1 MIDNLKKDGAVVI
14 GLDILFSEKSEDDK
28 SLAKSIKNAGNV
40 ILGFS
45 LAENLLPIP
54 DFLKN
59 TLAIGYFH
67 PKINEYN
74 SMVYSI
80 IPMNIQRRE
89 SWEAFS
95 FSIVRKYLDI
105 IYGQKSLIDIK
116 DIAYING
123 LKSYILRD
131 KFIPFASDKASDV
144 YINYIPKSSR
154 FQQISFV
161 DAYNRTYRPDMVKD
175 KLILIGSTATALYD
189 KFSTPL
195 GVQDGIYIH
204 ANMVNTILNGS
215 YIVEVEEDTEI
226 ILIITLTF
234 FLALFT
240 LFAENRIY
248 QLISSFIGLIIF
260 LFGEIFYFVTFHKLF
275 THPIEL
281 FMVVFLVA
289 IFVTGYKYIWEEK
302 GKRLL
307 RSTLSQ
313 YLAEDLVVG
322 ILENYEEVRL

>member
-1 MIDNLKKDGAVVI
+1 MDV
-14 GLDILFSEKSEDDK
+14 LFSEKSEDDRA
-28 SLAKSIKNAGNV
+28 LAKSIKDAGNV

-54 DFLKN
+54 AFLQN

-74 SMVYSI
+74 STVYSI
-80 IPMNIQRRE
+80 IPMNIQRKA

-95 FSIVRKYLDI
+95 FSIIRKYLDI
-105 IYGQKSLIDIK
+105 IYGQKSLIDTK
-116 DIAYING
+116 DIAYVNG

-144 YINYIPKSSR
+144 YINYIPKSSQ

-161 DAYNRTYRPDMVKD
+161 DAYNRTYQPGMVKD

-189 KFSTPL
+189 KFNTPL

-204 ANMVNTILNGS
+204 ANMINTILNGS
-215 YIVEVEEDTEI
+215 YIVEVEENTE
-226 ILIITLTF
+226 ILIIIALTF

-275 THPIEL
+275 THPVEL
-281 FMVVFLVA
+281 FIVVFLVA
-289 IFVTGYKYIWEEK
+289 LFVTGYKYIWEEK
-302 GKRLL
+302 
-307 RSTLSQ
+307 
-313 YLAEDLVVG
+313 
-322 ILENYEEVRL
+322 

>member
-1 MIDNLKKDGAVVI
+1 MIDNLKRDGAIVI
-14 GLDILFSEKSEDDK
+14 GIDVLFSEKSENDK
-28 SLAKSIKNAGNV
+28 ALTQSIKNAGNV

-54 DFLKN
+54 EFLKN
-59 TLAIGYFH
+59 TLSIGYFH

-74 SMVYSI
+74 STVYSI
-80 IPMNIQRRE
+80 IPMNIQRNA

-105 IYGQKSLIDIK
+105 IYGQKSLIDTK
-116 DIAYING
+116 DIAYVNG

-131 KFIPFASDKASDV
+131 RFIPFTSDKASDV
-144 YINYIPKSSR
+144 YINYIPKSSH

-161 DAYNRTYRPDMVKD
+161 DAYNRTYQPDMVKD

-189 KFSTPL
+189 KFNTPL

-204 ANMVNTILNGS
+204 ANMINTILNNS
-215 YIVEVEEDTEI
+215 YVVEVEENTEM
-226 ILIITLTF
+226 LIIIALTF
-234 FLALFT
+234 FLTLFT

-281 FMVVFLVA
+281 LIVVFLVA

-302 GKRLL
+302 
-307 RSTLSQ
+307 
-313 YLAEDLVVG
+313 
-322 ILENYEEVRL
+322 

>member
-1 MIDNLKKDGAVVI
+1 MIDNLKRDGAVVV
-14 GLDILFSEKSEDDK
+14 GVDVLFSEKSEDDRA
-28 SLAKSIKNAGNV
+28 LAKSIKDAGNV

-74 SMVYSI
+74 STVYSI
-80 IPMNIQRRE
+80 IPMNRQRKT

-95 FSIVRKYLDI
+95 FSIVRKYLDVV
-105 IYGQKSLIDIK
+105 YGQKSLIDTK
-116 DIAYING
+116 DIAYKNG

-131 KFIPFASDKASDV
+131 KFIPFASEKSSDI

-161 DAYNRTYRPDMVKD
+161 DAYNRTYQQDMVKD

-189 KFSTPL
+189 KFNTPL

-204 ANMVNTILNGS
+204 ANMINTILNGA
-215 YIVEVEEDTEI
+215 YIVEVEENTE
-226 ILIITLTF
+226 ILIIIALTF

-248 QLISSFIGLIIF
+248 QLISSFVGLIIF

-275 THPIEL
+275 THPVEL
-281 FMVVFLVA
+281 MMIVFLVA

-302 GKRLL
+302 
-307 RSTLSQ
+307 
-313 YLAEDLVVG
+313 
-322 ILENYEEVRL
+322 